1 MQVFGRDYSQAKS
14 YSSGTHRSRSPEE
27 TLRDY
32 GRFMPEL
39 GITRLAN
46 ITGLDC
52 VGIPVYVCVRP
63 NARSLSVSQGKGID
77 KAAAKASAFMESLEN
92 WHAERVRLPLR
103 FESYEALRREGAVM
117 DIERL
122 PLRRGG
128 KLTLDRPMMWLEGW
142 DILQN
147 RGVWVP
153 HEFVSMNTVRPL
165 QSGMTFYVSTNGLAS
180 GNHLLEAIE
189 HGLSELLE
197 RDAVAMKGLEGE
209 SALANSKIDPQSI
222 EDPVC
227 AALLAKLE
235 AAGLEVALWDFTST
249 EARIPTFM
257 AAIGE
262 ARDRPQWRRLGT
274 FEGYG
279 THLSA
284 QIALSRALTEAAQS
298 RLTIIAGS
306 RDDNPY
312 RTYAHTTSAQAP
324 NAASA
329 AWFSTPPARKLG
341 ALTSDATS
349 SFEGDIQLLL
359 DAVRRLGLDSVV
371 AVDLTHP
378 DIGIPVAKVIV
389 PGLELQAHG
398 PYAIFGDRARAHL
411 ENQRNNTH

>member
-1 MQVFGRDYSQAKS
+1 MQVFERHYSQSKS
-14 YSSGTHRSRSPEE
+14 YSSGTHRARSPED

-32 GRFMPEL
+32 GRFMPRL

-77 KAAAKASAFMESLEN
+77 NAAAKASALMESLEN
-92 WHAERVRLPLR
+92 WHAERIRLPLR
-103 FESYEALRREGAVM
+103 FESYEALRGEATVI
-117 DIERL
+117 DVERL

-128 KLTLDRPMMWLEGW
+128 KLVLDRPMLWLEGW
-142 DILQN
+142 DLMQ
-147 RGVWVP
+147 RRSVWVP

-165 QSGMTFYVSTNGLAS
+165 QSGMTFYISTNGLAS

-197 RDAVAMKGLEGE
+197 RDAVAMIALEGD
-209 SALANSKIDPQSI
+209 AGMATRRVDPASV
-222 EDPVC
+222 EDPLGVE
-227 AALLAKLE
+227 LLRKLH
-235 AAGLEVALWDFTST
+235 AAGLDVALWDLTC
-249 EARIPTFM
+249 EQGRIPTFM
-257 AAIGE
+257 AAISE
-262 ARDRPQWRRLGT
+262 TKDRPQWRRLGT

-279 THLSA
+279 THLSP

-312 RTYAHTTSAQAP
+312 STYAHTTSAPAQDAP
-324 NAASA
+324 SA
-329 AWFSTPPARKLG
+329 AWFSTR
-341 ALTSDATS
+341 ATRRLETQGS
-349 SFEGDIQLLL
+349 AATGSFEGDIELLL
-359 DAVRRLGLDSVV
+359 AAVRRLGLDSAVV
-371 AVDLTHP
+371 VDLTHP
-378 DIGIPVAKVIV
+378 DLGIPVVKVIV

-398 PYAIFGDRARAHL
+398 PYAIFGDRARARL
-411 ENQRNNTH
+411 ASQRNRAQ